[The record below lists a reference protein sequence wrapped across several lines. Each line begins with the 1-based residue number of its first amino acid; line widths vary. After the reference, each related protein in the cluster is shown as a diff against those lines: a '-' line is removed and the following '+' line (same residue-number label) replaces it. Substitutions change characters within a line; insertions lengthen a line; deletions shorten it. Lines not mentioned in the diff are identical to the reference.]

1 MRLIYFG
8 TASFAVPAL
17 RALVPHVVLVVS
29 QPDRPSGRGMKLHPS
44 PVKQVALELGLD
56 VETPEKCRAPEF
68 VERLRSLDADALVVA
83 AYGQILSQ
91 PVLDSS
97 KRGGINL
104 HGSILPAYR
113 GAAPI
118 QRGLING
125 DAESGVTLMQM
136 DRGMDTGDIIAIER
150 TPIAADETYG
160 ELQDRLALLA
170 AELALEWMP
179 KIVGG
184 EYLRTPQDSEV
195 ATMAPKLERAEGL
208 LEVGQPARVA
218 YNRFR
223 GVTPSPGAFIE
234 SNFGRLKITKA
245 RLGDRGGPVG
255 TYLGDNQLAF
265 DGGSLQLLEVQPEGR
280 GRMSLDA
287 VINGW
292 RLRPGDAL
300 VSS

>member
-1 MRLIYFG
+1 MKLVYFG

-17 RALVPHVVLVVS
+17 RVLAPHVGLVIS
-29 QPDRPSGRGMKLHPS
+29 QPDRPSGRGMRLHPS
-44 PVKQVALELGLD
+44 QVKEAALELGLP
-56 VETPEKCRAPEF
+56 VETPEKSRAPEV
-68 VERLRSLDADALVVA
+68 VEMLRSLEADAFVVA

-91 PVLDSS
+91 AVLDSS
-97 KRGGINL
+97 KRGSINL

-125 DAESGVTLMQM
+125 DQESGVTLMQM
-136 DRGMDTGDIIAIER
+136 DRGMDTGDIISIVR
-150 TPIAADETYG
+150 TPIDPDETYG
-160 ELQDRLALLA
+160 ELQDRLALIA
-170 AELALEWMP
+170 ADLALEWMP
-179 KIVGG
+179 KIVAGD
-184 EYLRTPQDSEV
+184 YVRIPQGNEL
-195 ATMAPKLERAEGL
+195 ATMAPKLDRSEGM
-208 LEVGQPARVA
+208 LEIDQPARHA

-223 GVTPSPGAFIE
+223 GVTPSPGAYIE
-234 SNFGRLKITKA
+234 TNFGRLKITKS
-245 RLGDRGGPVG
+245 RIGDRHGDKG
-255 TYLGDNQLAF
+255 TYLGADEIAF
-265 DGGSLQLLEVQPEGR
+265 ADGSLKLIEVQPEGR